1 MQTIQF
7 PSTLTTLATGTFAT
21 DTALSSVVLPD
32 TIKSIGNVVFS
43 MCTGLTSLTIQN
55 RTMTV
60 SAEEYW
66 SSDNRKAPDGLTV
79 YGYKWKSN
87 ESKDV
92 TNLTDFYRY
101 VQWQNEN
108 NGGSI
113 QFVALDDTE
122 AAKGGLIKNAEGSD
136 SQIYWAFNEDTKT
149 LTVSGTGDINWD
161 GSPTCYKGGENPPWN
176 KYKSQ
181 IESLVID
188 EGITGTSQIKI
199 FAGLTNLKSIQFPST
214 FTKLYSGAFASC
226 GGLESVTLPE
236 QLVSMGDVVFSNCTN
251 LKTLVVKNRA
261 LKTPT
266 SGHWSTMVTN
276 GSLMTKSLMKT

>member
-1 MQTIQF
+1 
-7 PSTLTTLATGTFAT
+7 
-21 DTALSSVVLPD
+21 
-32 TIKSIGNVVFS
+32 
-43 MCTGLTSLTIQN
+43 
-55 RTMTV
+55 MTV

-92 TNLTDFYRY
+92 TNLTDFYLY